1 MNQKGFSQIVLGI
14 IVAVILAVGMGGYV
28 FVSKQ
33 KLTPSVPS
41 KEIIRE
47 EKAVPG
53 IPLETEVA
61 PESIPKTE
69 NVAPTEKKT
78 ESVVQK
84 EPPSVKPADWAGCSD
99 GTLHNNQCS
108 ATQPL
113 ICASGKLKD
122 DCRTCGCPDS
132 RVCSWDGTCA
142 EIIFSKESIEPYAS
156 WQKINP
162 VLSALNVAPVLIE
175 SERKITPNEL
185 EREQMKE
192 SLAYVVYIFEELFRG
207 TPIKSFL
214 KEFKEVRMNLLCCVD
229 IISGPLWKGELEFFQ
244 ISLLSSFLSAEGIPS
259 KDRYMIVAIHE
270 IGHVIHQNLSKVEP
284 TIYEEFNT
292 ICWVENGLIEG
303 CQERE
308 KSFVP
313 STMTLLK
320 PLRNM
325 ESQKSVPPDY
335 YSLKDAGED
344 FAETLAAYIASPTEF
359 RNLAGKFP
367 KLAQKYEFMKA
378 RIFGGKE
385 F

>member
-1 MNQKGFSQIVLGI
+1 MLGI
-14 IVAVILAVGMGGYV
+14 IIAVILAVGMGGDV

-41 KEIIRE
+41 EEIIRE

-53 IPLETEVA
+53 IPLEMEVA

-84 EPPSVKPADWAGCSD
+84 EPPSVKPADWAGCSG

-162 VLSALNVAPVLIE
+162 ILSALNVVPVLIE
-175 SERKITPNEL
+175 NERKITPNEF

-214 KEFKEVRMNLLCCVD
+214 KEFKEVRINLACCIS
-229 IISGPLWKGELEFFQ
+229 IIDGFLWKAELEFFQ
-244 ISLLSSFLSAEGIPS
+244 ISLLSSFLSAE
-259 KDRYMIVAIHE
+259 
-270 IGHVIHQNLSKVEP
+270 
-284 TIYEEFNT
+284 EFQAK
-292 ICWVENGLIEG
+292 IDI
-303 CQERE
+303 
-308 KSFVP
+308 
-313 STMTLLK
+313 
-320 PLRNM
+320 
-325 ESQKSVPPDY
+325 
-335 YSLKDAGED
+335 
-344 FAETLAAYIASPTEF
+344 
-359 RNLAGKFP
+359 
-367 KLAQKYEFMKA
+367 
-378 RIFGGKE
+378 
-385 F
+385 